1 MREEKLTLSNMIFRL
16 ELGKHAAPGINRP
29 QNEDNLGY
37 FFPQQP
43 EVMLLRGQLFIIADG
58 SGEQGLGDFASKL
71 AIQTIIQEYYDEP
84 WVGTIEEMLTK
95 SFMRANRTL
104 IDANIENRSTIRF
117 STSLTCGIIHHEN
130 LYLAH
135 IGACTAF
142 LYSSNIFE
150 TLTQSHSI
158 DLEKGDISRDFQAE
172 ENGKILV
179 RTVGINE
186 DIKVDIIKRKLQIN
200 DIILLCTDGITNY
213 VNEMEIQNIITSVPP
228 QQASELLVEQAISNH
243 TPDDAT
249 AMIVK
254 VKSIKRVEADEQAA
268 PAILDQSQPVER
280 QVVIKGV
287 RYRSTWNE
295 DQLPEG
301 GPESVAEFS
310 QDREVRRP
318 IMRRSTKPEWKATGS
333 LRRIVNIIT
342 IIAFV
347 ALLAFLGIKYLPK
360 YWQSKSDTTKSKVA
374 ADTLSQVDRSRLPI
388 DQPKEEADVKIA
400 IPSEIIEPEDTTEY
414 LSLEEPAIA
423 TEIKLEN
430 IIVDGSFTKNV
441 RWTNFINEMKK
452 FSKTDQINTVKS
464 SIRLQKSKI
473 LWRRTESA
481 EKENAIKERVDQYQ
495 RLFAQYFKVTPELYP
510 LDLTIVIGADF
521 RLPQLPTS
529 YRETQSGGNVDYYLE
544 ILNGFTVP
552 GLARRLSELLN
563 YRKIDD
569 RQILVVDYRN
579 ADQKNYR
586 ISFFKCDPSRNG
598 LAKELGDLL
607 GQRLSV
613 VNSQLFDIKLVVGT
627 DIRF

>member
-1 MREEKLTLSNMIFRL
+1 MIFRL
-16 ELGKHAAPGINRP
+16 ELGKHAAPGINRS

-37 FFPQQP
+37 FFPHQP

-58 SGEQGLGDFASKL
+58 NGEEGLGDFASKL

-135 IGACTAF
+135 IGTCMAF

-158 DLEKGDISRDFQAE
+158 DVEKGDRSMDIQGE

-179 RTVGINE
+179 RTVGVNE

-200 DIILLCTDGITNY
+200 DIIVLCTDGIYNY
-213 VNEMEIQNIITSVPP
+213 INEMEIQHIITSTLP
-228 QQASELLVEQAISNH
+228 QQASELLVEQAIANH

-254 VKSIKRVEADEQAA
+254 VKSIKRVETDEQTP
-268 PAILDQSQPVER
+268 PAIIDQSKPVER
-280 QVVIKGV
+280 QVIIKGV

-295 DQLPEG
+295 GQLPEG
-301 GPESVAEFS
+301 ESESVAEFS
-310 QDREVRRP
+310 QDREIRRP
-318 IMRRSTKPEWKATGS
+318 IIKRSSKHERKANGS

-342 IIAFV
+342 IIVFIAF
-347 ALLAFLGIKYLPK
+347 LAFLGIKYLPK
-360 YWQSKSDTTKSKVA
+360 YWQSRQDTSKSKSA
-374 ADTLSQVDRSRLPI
+374 TDTLSQVDNSRLST
-388 DQPKEEADVKIA
+388 DQQKEEADITIA
-400 IPSEIIEPEDTTEY
+400 VLPAVIETEDTTKY
-414 LSLEEPAIA
+414 VTSEEPLIA

-430 IIVDGSFTKNV
+430 VIVDGSFKQNV
-441 RWTNFINEMKK
+441 RWTNFIDEMKK
-452 FSKTDQINTVKS
+452 FSKTDQVNAVKS
-464 SIRLQKSKI
+464 TIRLQKSKI
-473 LWRRTESA
+473 LWRRSDNS
-481 EKENAIKERVDQYQ
+481 EKENVLKERVDQYQ
-495 RLFAQYFKVTPELYP
+495 RLFAQYFQVIPELYP

-521 RLPQLPTS
+521 RLPQLQTS
-529 YRETQSGGNVDYYLE
+529 YREAQAGGNVDYYLE
-544 ILNGFTVP
+544 ILNGFTIP

-563 YRKIDD
+563 YRKVNDH
-569 RQILVVDYRN
+569 QLLVVDYRN
-579 ADQKNYR
+579 AYQKNYR

-607 GQRLSV
+607 GQHLSA
-613 VNSQLFDIKLVVGT
+613 VNSQLFDIKLIVGT